1 MINGKKLIEK
11 LLVYADAFLGLN
23 ALDEVYFRNVL
34 LNLFGLTS
42 KSKEKMTE
50 KLKEEIR
57 SMQVPDA
64 LIEEIMAYALE
75 NNICDNEIEAD
86 LFANYIFGILTPRP
100 SEINSMFMSLKEKL
114 GSQNACDYLY
124 NLSMKNYYIRKTA
137 IDKNIKWDADKLS
150 IPLEITINLS
160 KPEKNNKDIAKLLST
175 PAKGDKYPE
184 CMLCK
189 ENEGFYGTLTHPA
202 RSNLRTISLTLGG
215 EDWAMQYSP
224 YLYFDEHCI
233 LFSKKH
239 TPMCVNGKTVERL
252 FDFIELFPGYF
263 LGSNSDLPIVGG
275 SILNHEHYQGG
286 KHLMPLQKS
295 KALKTLSCADY
306 PDTTVEIVDFYNSV
320 VRISGFNRNTVQEL
334 ATKVIMNWK
343 SYTDE
348 SVEIIAETEDGARH
362 NTVTPIARFLPD
374 SRYCIEL
381 ILRNNLTS
389 EKYPDGIYHAH
400 PEYHNIKKEGIG
412 LIEAMGLYIL
422 PARLKRQFGAI
433 EEILACKV
441 PYDKEAISNPEH
453 DLHVHK
459 DMIETLLKKHP
470 RIKDVKKAN
479 AVLTDYVNN
488 VCANI
493 LYNTSVFAKDDKGA
507 LAFSKFLSTCGIK

>member
-1 MINGKKLIEK
+1 MVDGKKLIEK
-11 LLVYADAFLGLN
+11 LLIYADAFLGLN
-23 ALDEVYFRNVL
+23 ALDVIYFRNVL
-34 LNLFGLTS
+34 LNLFGLSS
-42 KSKEKMTE
+42 KSKEKITE

-57 SMQVPDA
+57 AMEVPDL
-64 LIEEIMAYALE
+64 LIEEIMSYALE
-75 NNICDNEIEAD
+75 NDICSNEVEAD
-86 LFANYIFGILTPRP
+86 LFANYVFGILTPKP

-114 GSQNACDYLY
+114 GSQTACDYLY
-124 NLSMKNYYIRKTA
+124 NLSIKNYYIRKTA
-137 IDKNIKWDADKLS
+137 IDKNVKWDADKLS

-160 KPEKNNKDIAKLLST
+160 KPEKNNKDIAKLLT
-175 PAKGDKYPE
+175 APKGDKYPE
-184 CMLCK
+184 CNLCK

-202 RSNLRTISLTLGG
+202 RSNLRTVSLTLGG
-215 EDWAMQYSP
+215 EEWAMQYSP

-233 LFSKKH
+233 LFSKTH
-239 TPMCVNGKTVERL
+239 TPMCISGKTVERL
-252 FDFIELFPGYF
+252 FDFIELFPAYF

-286 KHLMPLQKS
+286 KHLMPLQKA
-295 KALKTLSCADY
+295 KALKTLACADY
-306 PDTTVEIVDFYNSV
+306 PDTQVELVDFYNSV

-334 ATKVIMNWK
+334 ATKVINGWK

-348 SVEIIAETEDGARH
+348 SVNIIAEENGVKH

-374 SRYCIEL
+374 SRYCIDL

-389 EKYPDGIYHAH
+389 EEYPDGIYHAH

-433 EEILACKV
+433 AEILAKKV
-441 PYDKEAISNPEH
+441 EYDKTAISNPEH
-453 DLHVHK
+453 DLYVHR
-459 DMIETLLKKHP
+459 DMIDYLVTKNP
-470 RIKDVKKAN
+470 RVKDLKKAN
-479 AVLTDYVNN
+479 AIITEHVNG

-493 LYNTSVFAKDDKGA
+493 LYNTSVFAKDSKGS